1 MECKLVDNFQHNTS
15 LPLPT
20 VRQNYSLYLPLS
32 TPPDSTSM
40 TSPLISDPTS
50 TVTDSKRD
58 TPQIS
63 HNRRETP
70 EGLTMPHNPE
80 ITPNQL
86 NLTSESE
93 TSFLSLVPNELIDL
107 TTSTSSHY
115 MPAVDSSV
123 RNAKSS
129 IDFLADMNNETLMLN
144 QSKCYTPMVFISK
157 KASPYPLM
165 EKIISSSQ
173 TVGSFDRN
181 QQGDN
186 YAQLDVISDNHD
198 VLKWDYAGDIASNH
212 LGVPRII
219 SHSSLS
225 CHPVNYVDNGNY
237 DINMTMT
244 WPSSSPHISPSSG
257 YGYAVRRKYN
267 FNTRT
272 NSNRNRNESSKI
284 KGFNEFS
291 SMTINHGSFISSPD
305 PEDEL
310 HNLSFNNSMNQI
322 NHFIDHYQLSLND
335 FNIDLFDDLKN
346 NQNHNKSNMNTN
358 SSEFSLNDLNDDE
371 NIEKLN
377 LNKSQSV
384 IELHNH
390 NNLLHNINQNRNGSN
405 TIISMK
411 NDWFIN
417 ELSESYNQSIKTL
430 KSINI
435 NNQLITNDV
444 MNNTNNS
451 DIKDNNNNEQETLA
465 NSSMHSN
472 CRLVNELNENNNNN
486 NDELQSPL
494 EDNQHDLSSLQ
505 TISVLN
511 TIETDSFL
519 HTNNN
524 ISKQEIST
532 VQLSTCSKDWSQLPL
547 NDFNEPEDMCYIVD
561 GVLSSAQDTNNYSA
575 ITTVTPLN
583 ENIYYQNGFDAESEG
598 CRSSVIMDENCE
610 KEITPNYYDAH
621 NELDHLLIKNT
632 DIKIDEISK
641 SFTPSIQND
650 KISMITTTT
659 TNEISVC
666 NSVSFQ
672 FIGFL
677 SLSFQYFF
685 TCSPQMEHRLPTSIL
700 QFTLS

>member
-1 MECKLVDNFQHNTS
+1 MESRLVEDFQHNTS

-32 TPPDSTSM
+32 TRPDSTPM
-40 TSPLISDPTS
+40 TSSLISDPTS
-50 TVTDSKRD
+50 AVTDSKQD

-70 EGLTMPHNPE
+70 EGFTMPHNPE
-80 ITPNQL
+80 ISPNQL

-93 TSFLSLVPNELIDL
+93 TSFLSLVPNKLFDL
-107 TTSTSSHY
+107 TTPTTSHY
-115 MPAVDSSV
+115 MPAVNSSV

-129 IDFLADMNNETLMLN
+129 IDFLEDMNNEILMLN
-144 QSKCYTPMVFISK
+144 QSKCHTPMVFISK

-225 CHPVNYVDNGNY
+225 CHPVNYVDYGNY
-237 DINMTMT
+237 DVNITMT

-267 FNTRT
+267 FNTRN
-272 NSNRNRNESSKI
+272 NSNRTWNESSKI

-305 PEDEL
+305 PEDEI
-310 HNLSFNNSMNQI
+310 HNLSLNNSMNQI
-322 NHFIDHYQLSLND
+322 NHLIDHYQSSLND
-335 FNIDLFDDLKN
+335 FNIDLFDQD
-346 NQNHNKSNMNTN
+346 HIKSNMNTN
-358 SSEFSLNDLNDDE
+358 SSEFSLNDENDNE
-371 NIEKLN
+371 NIEKFN
-377 LNKSQSV
+377 FNKSQSV
-384 IELHNH
+384 IELHHHIDMIKTRTGKYFSHHHHN
-390 NNLLHNINQNRNGSN
+390 NNLLHNIDQNSNRSN
-405 TIISMK
+405 TMISMN

-444 MNNTNNS
+444 MNNDNKNN
-451 DIKDNNNNEQETLA
+451 DIKDDHNEQETLA
-465 NSSMHSN
+465 NSSVHSN
-472 CRLVNELNENNNNN
+472 CRLVKELDENNNND
-486 NDELQSPL
+486 DELQSPL
-494 EDNQHDLSSLQ
+494 VDNQHDLSSLQ
-505 TISVLN
+505 ATSALD
-511 TIETDSFL
+511 TIETDSYL

-524 ISKQEIST
+524 IPKQEIST
-532 VQLSTCSKDWSQLPL
+532 VQPSTCSKDLSQSPL
-547 NDFNEPEDMCYIVD
+547 NNFNEPEEICYIVD

-598 CRSSVIMDENCE
+598 CRSSVIMDENCG
-610 KEITPNYYDAH
+610 KLVVVFSDKMLVVKHAKLFIYVYY
-621 NELDHLLIKNT
+621 LY
-632 DIKIDEISK
+632 
-641 SFTPSIQND
+641 
-650 KISMITTTT
+650 
-659 TNEISVC
+659 
-666 NSVSFQ
+666 NS
-672 FIGFL
+672 
-677 SLSFQYFF
+677 
-685 TCSPQMEHRLPTSIL
+685 
-700 QFTLS
+700 